1 MKTLAVLVLMESGGA
16 DSVNY
21 VPTEQHVS
29 VEVGLIPTLSTNF

>member
-1 MKTLAVLVLMESGGA
+1 MGSGGA

-29 VEVGLIPTLSTNF
+29 VENGLIPLLPTKL